1 MPDAKPSDLLTTQA
15 VARLKG
21 CSVRTVQRAIRD
33 GFLRAE
39 RVVGD
44 SEDFPTL
51 LVRRRDAEAW
61 QGKRQVGRKKKS

>member
-1 MPDAKPSDLLTTQA
+1 
-15 VARLKG
+15 
-21 CSVRTVQRAIRD
+21 VQRAIRD